1 MKKFIAISAIAL
13 VMIGGADTSA
23 AATGT
28 SAVVQP
34 QVVEPARQR
43 GDHVSVAVLNRLQ
56 NLEEQR
62 LEAEKQA
69 ELDAKLAKI
78 DGVVNQ
84 LKSRI
89 GKTWYVFS
97 GSTPRGW
104 DCSGLVYWAYEQLGI
119 DVPHSANK
127 LGHLNEGVK
136 DPVVGDIVVWAYSG
150 SKSYYHAAIYIGD
163 GKVIHAGFRR
173 GTSTQI
179 ISLDDPSFKGST
191 AKFVRLLQ
199 IQ

>member
-1 MKKFIAISAIAL
+1 MKKLIAISAITL
-13 VMIGGADTSA
+13 VMISGPEAGA
-23 AATGT
+23 AAPRT

-34 QVVEPARQR
+34 QVVEPAHQR
-43 GDHVSVAVLNRLQ
+43 GSHVSVAILNRLQ
-56 NLEEQR
+56 ELEQQK
-62 LEAEKQA
+62 LLAEKQA
-69 ELDAKLAKI
+69 EIDAKLSEVN
-78 DGVVNQ
+78 GVINQ
-84 LKSRI
+84 LKDRI

-97 GSTPRGW
+97 GASPRGW

-127 LGHLNEGVK
+127 LGHLNAGVK

-150 SKSYYHAAIYIGD
+150 STSYYHAAIYIGD
-163 GKVIHAGFRR
+163 GKVIHAGFRK

-191 AKFVRLLQ
+191 VKFVRLLQ
-199 IQ
+199 IP